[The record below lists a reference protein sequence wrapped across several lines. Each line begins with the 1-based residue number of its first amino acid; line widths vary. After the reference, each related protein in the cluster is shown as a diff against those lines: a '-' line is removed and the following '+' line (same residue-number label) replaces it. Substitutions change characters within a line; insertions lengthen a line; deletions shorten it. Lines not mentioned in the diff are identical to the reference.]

1 MSANEFWEGNPDLF
15 WAYRF
20 SYYTRMKSEQE
31 NMNFQAWLQGAY
43 IHEAVSVALANSFG
57 KGKRASYT
65 SKPYILTKDEEEREV
80 QRKQKELETR
90 IRNRIAEMQ
99 KIKGNSE
106 GTSQRENEVVKNG

>member
-31 NMNFQAWLQGAY
+31 DMNFQAWLQGAY
-43 IHEAVSVALANSFG
+43 IHEAVSVALHNSFG
-57 KGKRASYT
+57 KGQKASYPK
-65 SKPYILTKDEEEREV
+65 KPYILTKEQEEREI
-80 QRKQKELETR
+80 QRQQVELETR

-99 KIKGNSE
+99 KIKGNTDSTSIKGSE
-106 GTSQRENEVVKNG
+106 GVKNE